1 MGGTKMIRYLRRF
14 VSHLT
19 GKNKYVFFVILLL
32 ICIVALS
39 LGIYSQFFYKYS
51 DTDPL
56 MIGINIG
63 AKKTAEEYALLESN
77 FNELFTNSLKVNS
90 EEINVDKLEDEKD
103 LVYTAYNL
111 VNQDETYYNV
121 DAQIPTI
128 NIDSETT
135 RKINAEI
142 KNEYY
147 NKANSIM
154 RQTQGNTIYKV
165 SYASFVNSDYVS
177 LVIKSILK
185 EEGKSEK
192 VSIKTYT
199 YSMEKER
206 LVTLEDLI
214 ELKGTTNE
222 IVQKSINGEIKT
234 AYENAQIIASEYGTL
249 YQRDLSH
256 EMYKIESSNVYFLT
270 DDGYVYIVYPYG
282 NEDYTNE
289 MDIVIF

>member
-1 MGGTKMIRYLRRF
+1 MIRRLRRF

-19 GKNKYVFFVILLL
+19 GKNKYLFFTILLL

-77 FNELFTNSLKVNS
+77 FNELFTNSLKINS
-90 EEINVDKLEDEKD
+90 NEINVDKLEDEEN
-103 LVYTAYNL
+103 LVYTVYNL
-111 VNQDETYYNV
+111 VNEDETYYKV
-121 DAQIPTI
+121 DAQIPSL
-128 NIDSETT
+128 NVDSETA
-135 RKINAEI
+135 RKINIEI

-154 RQTQGNTIYKV
+154 RQTEGNTIYKV
-165 SYASFVNSDYVS
+165 SYAAFVNSDYLS

-199 YSMEKER
+199 YSMAKER

-214 ELKGTTNE
+214 ELKGTTSQ
-222 IVQKSINGEIKT
+222 IVQKSIHDEIKI
-234 AYENAQIIASEYGTL
+234 AYQNAQIIANEYGEL
-249 YQRDLSH
+249 YERDLTNP
-256 EMYKIESSNVYFLT
+256 MYQIESSNVYFLT

>member
-1 MGGTKMIRYLRRF
+1 MKRAIRRF
-14 VSHLT
+14 VSKLT
-19 GKNKYVFFVILLL
+19 GRNKYIFFVALVL

-39 LGIYSQFFYKYS
+39 LGVYVQFFYKYS

-77 FNELFTNSLKVNS
+77 FNDLFNNELKINS
-90 EEINVDKLEDEKD
+90 DKISVEKIEDEKD
-103 LVYTAYNL
+103 VVYTAYNL
-111 VNQDETYYNV
+111 VNEDETYYNV
-121 DAQIPTI
+121 DAQIPII
-128 NIDSETT
+128 NIDSDVID
-135 RKINAEI
+135 KVNSEI

-154 RQTQGNTIYKV
+154 RQTEENTVYKV
-165 SYASFVNSDYVS
+165 SYAAYVNSDIVS
-177 LVIKSILK
+177 IVIKSALK

-199 YSMEKER
+199 YSMAKEK
-206 LVTLEDLI
+206 LLSLEDLVK
-214 ELKGTTNE
+214 LKETTNE
-222 IVQKSINGEIKT
+222 TVQNSINEEIKT
-234 AYENAQIIASEYGTL
+234 AYENAKIIAAEYGTL
-249 YQRDLSH
+249 YERDLNSDI
-256 EMYKIESSNVYFLT
+256 YKVESANVYFLT

-282 NEDYTNE
+282 NNDYTNE

>member
-1 MGGTKMIRYLRRF
+1 MIRRLRRF

-19 GKNKYVFFVILLL
+19 GKNKYLFFTILLL

-77 FNELFTNSLKVNS
+77 FNELFTNSLKINS
-90 EEINVDKLEDEKD
+90 NEINVDKLEDEEN
-103 LVYTAYNL
+103 LVYTVYNL
-111 VNQDETYYNV
+111 VNEDETYYKV
-121 DAQIPTI
+121 DAQIPSL
-128 NIDSETT
+128 NVDSETA
-135 RKINAEI
+135 RKINIEI

-154 RQTQGNTIYKV
+154 RQTEGNTIYKV
-165 SYASFVNSDYVS
+165 SYAAFVNSDYLS

-199 YSMEKER
+199 YSMAKER

-214 ELKGTTNE
+214 ELKGTTSQ
-222 IVQKSINGEIKT
+222 IVQKSIHDEIKI
-234 AYENAQIIASEYGTL
+234 AYQNAQIIANEYGEL
-249 YQRDLSH
+249 YERDLTNP
-256 EMYKIESSNVYFLT
+256 MYQIESSNVYFLT

-282 NEDYTNE
+282 NEAYTNE

>member
-1 MGGTKMIRYLRRF
+1 MIRHLRRF

-19 GKNKYVFFVILLL
+19 GKKKYLFFVILLL

-63 AKKTAEEYALLESN
+63 AKKTAEEYAFLESN

-90 EEINVDKLEDEKD
+90 EEINVDKLEDEEE
-103 LVYTAYNL
+103 LVYTVYNL

-165 SYASFVNSDYVS
+165 SYAGFVNSDYLS

-199 YSMEKER
+199 YSMANQR

-222 IVQKSINGEIKT
+222 IVQKSINDEIKT
-234 AYENAQIIASEYGTL
+234 AYENAQIIASEYGQL
-249 YQRDLSH
+249 YKRDLTNK
-256 EMYKIESSNVYFLT
+256 MYKIESSNVYFLT

>member
-1 MGGTKMIRYLRRF
+1 MIRRLRRF

-19 GKNKYVFFVILLL
+19 GKNKYLFFTILLL

-77 FNELFTNSLKVNS
+77 FNELFTNSLKINS
-90 EEINVDKLEDEKD
+90 NEINVDKLEDEEN
-103 LVYTAYNL
+103 LVYTVYNL
-111 VNQDETYYNV
+111 VNEDETYYKV
-121 DAQIPTI
+121 DAQIPSL
-128 NIDSETT
+128 NVDSETA
-135 RKINAEI
+135 RKINIEI

-154 RQTQGNTIYKV
+154 RQTEGNTIYKV
-165 SYASFVNSDYVS
+165 SYAAFVNSDYLS

-199 YSMEKER
+199 YSMAKER

-214 ELKGTTNE
+214 ELKGTTSQ
-222 IVQKSINGEIKT
+222 IVQKSIHDEIKI
-234 AYENAQIIASEYGTL
+234 AYQNAQIIANEYGEL
-249 YQRDLSH
+249 YKRDLTNP
-256 EMYKIESSNVYFLT
+256 MYQIESSNVYFLT